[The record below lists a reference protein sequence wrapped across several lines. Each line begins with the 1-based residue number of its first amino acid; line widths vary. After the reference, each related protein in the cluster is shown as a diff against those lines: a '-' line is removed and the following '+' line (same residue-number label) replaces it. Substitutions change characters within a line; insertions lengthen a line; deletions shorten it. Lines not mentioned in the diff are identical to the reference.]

1 MVNIFDV
8 DPNELIEKAAEA
20 LKQVKEVQPPAWAPF
35 VKTGVQRQR
44 APASKDWWYV
54 RSAAVLRSVYR
65 LGPIGTSKLRTKY
78 GGKANLGYA
87 PEHQFKGSGNIIR
100 KVLQGLEK
108 AGFVK
113 QVDVKGKKGRVITG
127 KGKSFLDKLATQI
140 YKPTAPKVE
149 PKTEAAVPQT

>member
-20 LKQVKEVQPPAWAPF
+20 MKDVKEIKPPEWAPF
-35 VKTGVQRQR
+35 VKTGVSKQR
-44 APASKDWWYV
+44 APVNKDWWYV
-54 RSAAVLRSVYR
+54 RSAAVLRTVYR

-78 GGKANLGYA
+78 GGKANLGYD
-87 PEHQFKGSGNIIR
+87 PEHHFKGSGNIIR

-108 AGFVK
+108 AGFLK
-113 QVDVKGKKGRVITG
+113 QVDIKGKKGRIITG
-127 KGKSFLDKLATQI
+127 KGKSFLDKLAAQI

-149 PKTEAAVPQT
+149 QKIETPPAQ